1 MGDLGLPELLVLA
14 VLLILLFGARRIPE
28 AMRGL
33 GEGIRSFKSGLRGD
47 ERGKEDRD
55 EAERRQSVT

>member
-28 AMRGL
+28 AMRGF
-33 GEGIRSFKSGLRGD
+33 GEAIHAFKSGLRGNQLK
-47 ERGKEDRD
+47 ENQRNVGK
-55 EAERRQSVT
+55 V